1 MKKKSKEKLSQSKK
15 GKGSVGCLNKQ
26 VNSVIKNNTVVLKNS
41 GVQGKGSKVLK
52 IDNGAK
58 LLTILSVIS
67 FLLIA
72 VVVCQFFI
80 LESEDPS
87 TVLNNGT
94 MINGVNV
101 GGLSPYEAEQVI
113 YEVFKK
119 KKDEFSLTL
128 NYLDKTW
135 SFNSADFKVNSE
147 IHTIIEEAESRNQL
161 LNSYNNQTEKLNQ
174 LKQEGVS
181 ISVAFNYIFVGLDD
195 KIEKIIKEI
204 EVEPINSEI
213 KFNPNNKNP
222 FSITEHKNGLRV
234 DKEKLYYD
242 INEQFNKT
250 NSVVV
255 EIKTFE
261 EKPEITKEDNE
272 NSTKQISSFTTYV
285 ADSTGNRKLN
295 VIKAINMFN
304 GKIIMPGEEVSF
316 NKVTGPHTTENGYK
330 VATVIYNGQFVD
342 GVGGGVC
349 QASTTLY
356 NALLCADVEILEV
369 HKHTLPVKYVP
380 LGLDAMVSEYIAD
393 LRFKNNHDFPIYIK
407 TVTDSES
414 VKVIVYGKP
423 LENQIK
429 TRSELIKTLP
439 SLPDKIM
446 YDENKEYT
454 DKVLFKGE
462 KYRLTYAREGYE
474 VKCYLERYN
483 NNEKIS
489 EELIRHEIYQP
500 QSGSIVEGVEDVLAG
515 MNIIES
521 AVNNNV
527 NIMQDAVNNNSNNSL
542 IPTSVCP

>member
-26 VNSVIKNNTVVLKNS
+26 VNSVIKNNAVVLKNS

-161 LNSYNNQTEKLNQ
+161 LNSYNNQTENLNQ

-242 INEQFNKT
+242 INEQFN
-250 NSVVV
+250 
-255 EIKTFE
+255 
-261 EKPEITKEDNE
+261 
-272 NSTKQISSFTTYV
+272 
-285 ADSTGNRKLN
+285 
-295 VIKAINMFN
+295 
-304 GKIIMPGEEVSF
+304 
-316 NKVTGPHTTENGYK
+316 
-330 VATVIYNGQFVD
+330 
-342 GVGGGVC
+342 
-349 QASTTLY
+349 
-356 NALLCADVEILEV
+356 
-369 HKHTLPVKYVP
+369 
-380 LGLDAMVSEYIAD
+380 
-393 LRFKNNHDFPIYIK
+393 
-407 TVTDSES
+407 
-414 VKVIVYGKP
+414 
-423 LENQIK
+423 
-429 TRSELIKTLP
+429 
-439 SLPDKIM
+439 
-446 YDENKEYT
+446 
-454 DKVLFKGE
+454 
-462 KYRLTYAREGYE
+462 
-474 VKCYLERYN
+474 
-483 NNEKIS
+483 
-489 EELIRHEIYQP
+489 
-500 QSGSIVEGVEDVLAG
+500 
-515 MNIIES
+515 
-521 AVNNNV
+521 
-527 NIMQDAVNNNSNNSL
+527 
-542 IPTSVCP
+542 

>member
-41 GVQGKGSKVLK
+41 GVQGKGCKVLK

-250 NSVVV
+250 NSVIV

-500 QSGSIVEGVEDVLAG
+500 QSGIIVEGVEDVLAG